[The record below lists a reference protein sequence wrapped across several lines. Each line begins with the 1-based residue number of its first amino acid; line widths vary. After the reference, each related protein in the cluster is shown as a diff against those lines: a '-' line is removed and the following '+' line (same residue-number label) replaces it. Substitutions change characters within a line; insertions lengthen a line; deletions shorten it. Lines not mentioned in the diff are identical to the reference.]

1 MSDIDHELR
10 PALQEIIARALGPD
24 HPDANPATSAER
36 VVNALL
42 TAESPLRVLLAQNDH
57 TAASRGEQPRLVG
70 DYFARLALETDDPTL
85 RAQLFTRAEHQYLTA
100 VALDTAPSPDTASE
114 QK

>member
-1 MSDIDHELR
+1 MSDIDQELR

-24 HPDANPATSAER
+24 HPDANRTTPAQR
-36 VVNALL
+36 VVDALL
-42 TAESPLRVLLAQNDH
+42 TAESPLRDLLAPNDH
-57 TAASRGEQPRLVG
+57 TAASRGQQPRLVG

-100 VALDTAPSPDTASE
+100 VVLDTTTTPDTASE